1 MDKNLI
7 DVMHEMKNWEDFVIR
22 IFDKGSGFF
31 LMDKKEYTEQTEK
44 ELGDPLMH
52 DHQGA
57 IQQCSSAIVTWTVK
71 WSKEPGLTDKSKK
84 LVIPSAEASFGNNYM
99 NIKDHKPEKN
109 YPGRLISTGMN
120 TPTKNLAILTAFELK
135 KLN

>member
-1 MDKNLI
+1 
-7 DVMHEMKNWEDFVIR
+7 
-22 IFDKGSGFF
+22 
-31 LMDKKEYTEQTEK
+31 MDKKEYIERTEK
-44 ELGDPLMH
+44 KLGDPLTYEVMG
-52 DHQGA
+52 DHQAA
-57 IQQCSSAIVTWTVK
+57 IQQCSGAIVNWTVK
-71 WSKEPGLTDKSKK
+71 WSKEPGLTDKW
-84 LVIPSAEASFGNNYM
+84 VIPSAEASFGNNYM